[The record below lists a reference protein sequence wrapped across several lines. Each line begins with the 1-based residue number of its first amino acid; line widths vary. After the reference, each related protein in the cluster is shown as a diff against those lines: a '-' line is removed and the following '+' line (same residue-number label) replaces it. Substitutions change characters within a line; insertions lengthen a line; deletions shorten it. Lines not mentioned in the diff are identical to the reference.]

1 MINILMLRKIT
12 KKIDKVVDPGGPVA
26 ENPPASAGD
35 MGLSPDLEDSTCC
48 GTTEPTCHNY

>member
-1 MINILMLRKIT
+1 MLRKIT